1 MQSMPRYRFAE
12 FDLDLEAM
20 RLCRHGEPVKLERR
34 PLDLLVLLVGNHG
47 RLVTREE
54 IVAALWPARV
64 IIDFEAGVH
73 TLVRKV
79 RHVLG
84 DCPDAPRFVET
95 VPGRGY
101 RFVAPVV
108 DLSATVPAVAASRK
122 ALPGRPLIAV
132 LALLAA
138 TGGAW
143 VALQPGP
150 IPSAPLRIAVLPFEN
165 LTGQQELTYLASGLA
180 EDTSMSLAQI
190 DLPDVAVIG
199 GVSARAL
206 ARSASPL
213 PVIGREFDIDF
224 VVRSSLRLDGRQI
237 RVSSELVR
245 VEDSEQVWSATF
257 DRELTNVL
265 GLQRELSIAI
275 AEQVRQRLSPDV
287 AAAIDRRQTQNP
299 EAYALYLKGRYAWTR
314 FLPTS
319 VPEAFRLYEQAVAT
333 DPGYGLA
340 WAGMAHALATSP
352 MTADARPATVRAAA
366 RHALEQAL
374 AHGEDLA
381 ETQLALA
388 AFRFFLDW
396 DLAGAEGAAREAVA
410 LDPNSAM
417 AHMMLGVALSQ
428 LGRHAEALAMLRR
441 ARALDPLF
449 PLMHANSAIVALQAH
464 DPRSAMEFATQAI
477 AINPEFWVGYLHL
490 GTAQVMLGDDA
501 GALKAYTEAER
512 MSGGNSKA
520 VTYRAYLLARL
531 GRMDEARA
539 LLDRLIAESG
549 ERWIPPYGI
558 AVIHSGLG
566 ETDEAFDW
574 LERAVRERDVHVLG
588 LPKDPCLAM
597 LRNDPRFGALLQQSG
612 LMPERSAYEEL
623 PGQLSPAGRYAKQ
636 TQR

>member
-1 MQSMPRYRFAE
+1 MPRYRFAE

-20 RLCRHGEPVKLERR
+20 RLCRHGDPVKLERR

-64 IIDFEAGVH
+64 IIDFDAGVH

-84 DCPDAPRFVET
+84 DCPDAPRFIET

-101 RFVAPVV
+101 RFIAPVV
-108 DLSATVPAVAASRK
+108 DLAVPAPRVAASRI
-122 ALPGRPLIAV
+122 AFGGRPLIAV
-132 LALLAA
+132 LGLLAA
-138 TGGAW
+138 TAAAW

-150 IPSAPLRIAVLPFEN
+150 LPAAPLRIAVLPFEN

-206 ARSASPL
+206 ARSAAPL

-245 VEDSEQVWSATF
+245 VEDSEQVWSASF

-333 DPGYGLA
+333 DPEYGLA

-396 DLAGAEGAAREAVA
+396 DLPGAEAAAREAVA

-417 AHMMLGVALSQ
+417 AHMMLGIALSQ
-428 LGRHAEALAMLRR
+428 TGRYAEALAMMRR
-441 ARALDPLF
+441 ARAVDPLF
-449 PLMHANSAIVALQAH
+449 PLMHANSAVVALQAE
-464 DPRSAMEFATQAI
+464 DPKSAMEFATQAI

-490 GTAQVMLGDDA
+490 GTARMMLGDDA
-501 GALKAYTEAER
+501 GALQAYTEAER
-512 MSGGNSKA
+512 MSGGNSKP
-520 VTYRAYLLARL
+520 VTYRAHSLAQL
-531 GRMDEARA
+531 GRVVEARA
-539 LLDRLIAESG
+539 LLEKLVAESG
-549 ERWIPPYGI
+549 ERWVPPYGI
-558 AVIHSGLG
+558 AVILAGL
-566 ETDEAFDW
+566 DEPEQAFAW
-574 LERAVRERDVHVLG
+574 LERAADERDVHVLW
-588 LPKDPCLAM
+588 LAMDPCFAA
-597 LRNDPRFGALLQQSG
+597 LREDPRFAALLQRNG
-612 LMPERSAYEEL
+612 LVAGLSAYEEL
-623 PGQLSPAGRYAKQ
+623 PGHVSPGTRYAGRNQ
-636 TQR
+636 P